1 MSANKLQLFHQEI
14 MQEEGIKISDLPEDI
29 QRKLRGFNLLKA
41 GYDKNPQ
48 ERTLINLR
56 KRTIKLGDEIQ
67 SFIENDYEDEDEGD
81 DKGKGKVKD
90 DDKGKVKDD
99 DKGKVKDDKS
109 SSDEENSKKEKTVK
123 SEKKFDDDVKGDNPV
138 KQKPVSTGNKFGN
151 LMMEKKIL
159 AIMEAKGDNRIKI
172 ADLESIIGREPEY
185 PEQRVNNIKLRK
197 VFLSSDYRLV

>member
-1 MSANKLQLFHQEI
+1 MSADKLQLFHQEI

-81 DKGKGKVKD
+81 DKG
-90 DDKGKVKDD
+90 KGKVKDD

>member
-1 MSANKLQLFHQEI
+1 MSADKLQLFHQEI

-29 QRKLRGFNLLKA
+29 QKKLRGFNLLKA

-67 SFIENDYEDEDEGD
+67 SFIENDYEDEDE
-81 DKGKGKVKD
+81 D

-99 DKGKVKDDKS
+99 NKGKVKDDKS

>member
-1 MSANKLQLFHQEI
+1 MSADKLQLFHQEI

-29 QRKLRGFNLLKA
+29 QKKLRGFNLLKA
-41 GYDKNPQ
+41 SYDKNPQ

-67 SFIENDYEDEDEGD
+67 SFIENDYEDEDE
-81 DKGKGKVKD
+81 
-90 DDKGKVKDD
+90 DD

-109 SSDEENSKKEKTVK
+109 SSDEGNSKKEKTVK